1 MTREPVLL
9 KQQIEETF
17 AILEIWIAVMREGIL
32 SDLSLKK
39 NQEKKRSSDYRKKKE
54 EPPIFMSSFVEALPD
69 PIPRFHSPRVSTPLN
84 LTPPDFGD
92 FTRKSYRR
100 DVQTL
105 REEGNERS
113 VTPGINSER
122 SSERM
127 ARGGS
132 GSTAKQPFLEVLERC
147 GKLEMENQVPLHSH
161 ETYLWA
167 MCLMSMVVLT
177 GAQS

>member
-1 MTREPVLL
+1 
-9 KQQIEETF
+9 
-17 AILEIWIAVMREGIL
+17 
-32 SDLSLKK
+32 
-39 NQEKKRSSDYRKKKE
+39 
-54 EPPIFMSSFVEALPD
+54 MSSFVEALPD
-69 PIPRFHSPRVSTPLN
+69 PVPRFHSPRVSTPLN

-92 FTRKSYRR
+92 FARKSYRR

-147 GKLEMENQVPLHSH
+147 GKLEMENQVPLHGH

-177 GAQS
+177 GAQSEVQGGRREACSLRDAKRPGKDCTDYALVPWESQKSLSASRN